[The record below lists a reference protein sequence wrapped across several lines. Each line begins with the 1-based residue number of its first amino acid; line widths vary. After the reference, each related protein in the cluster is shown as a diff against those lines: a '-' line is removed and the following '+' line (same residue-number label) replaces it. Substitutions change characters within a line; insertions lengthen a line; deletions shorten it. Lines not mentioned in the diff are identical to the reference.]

1 MGRTPYGHGLAF
13 FLAPVEFQIPPNSA
27 SDPSDV
33 EDHVGI
39 NKNTL
44 SSDVYTRWNAS
55 FHSGDTADVQITYN
69 GTTKNLSVSWRY
81 RETLNS
87 QENTSLFY
95 IIDLTKILPEY
106 VTVGFSAATGMNSG
120 KHTLESWEFSSTL
133 DVKETRKMDAEKIR
147 ITVGVTVSMGILIAG
162 VIT

>member
-1 MGRTPYGHGLAF
+1 MFILAGMLAF
-13 FLAPVEFQIPPNSA
+13 TEEIL
-27 SDPSDV
+27 
-33 EDHVGI
+33 
-39 NKNTL
+39 L
-44 SSDVYTRWNAS
+44 MC
-55 FHSGDTADVQITYN
+55 
-69 GTTKNLSVSWRY
+69 SVSWSY
-81 RETLNS
+81 RETSNS

-162 VIT
+162 VITRFVVLRKQKKMKRNAAETMNLTSINDDLERGA